1 MGIHVNIH
9 RTHRQFTQG
18 RDRIE
23 VQGRTV
29 GECLDALID
38 QYPGIANV
46 LFYKYGGLRNHVE
59 IYLNADS
66 AYPDELKKPVSD
78 GDEITITAL
87 LAGG

>member
-1 MGIHVNIH
+1 MSIHINIH

-23 VQGRTV
+23 VQGDSV
-29 GECLDALID
+29 GECLDALVD
-38 QYPGIANV
+38 QYPGIADV
-46 LFYKYGGLRNHVE
+46 LFYTSGGLRNHVE

-66 AYPDELKKPVSD
+66 AYPDELKRRVSD
-78 GDEITITAL
+78 GDEISITVL

>member
-1 MGIHVNIH
+1 MGIHVNVH

-23 VQGRTV
+23 VQGHSV

-38 QYPGIANV
+38 QYPGIATA
-46 LFYKYGGLRNHVE
+46 LFNKYGKLHDYVE

-66 AYPDELKKPVSD
+66 AYPGELKKPVSD
-78 GDEITITAL
+78 GDEITITAI